1 MQDHHSSNHRS
12 VSKKQP
18 FVYLALVLLGAGGM
32 VVGDR
37 LLNNQALSSPT
48 NDAPV
53 VSQLPTQNPLNGVL
67 GRNDSNFIANA
78 AEQVGP
84 SVVRIN
90 ASRTVSQQVPPAF
103 NDPFFRE
110 FFGDRIPNGAQPRVE
125 RGVGSGFIFDDEGLI
140 LTNAHVI
147 DGADRVTVTLRD
159 GRTFDGEVLGEDP
172 VTDLA
177 VVDIDANDLPVV
189 TLGDSE
195 RLKPGEWAI
204 AIGNP
209 LGLDNTVTAG
219 IISAT
224 GRSSAQ
230 VGIPDQRAS
239 FIQTD
244 AAINPGNS
252 GGPLLNEK
260 GEVIGINTAIR
271 ANAQGLGF
279 AIPIN
284 TAERIAEQ
292 LITTGEAQHP
302 FLGIQMATLNPEVRD
317 NLNNNPNVPFE
328 VRDEEG
334 VLIIEVVPNSPAA
347 SAGLQAGDVVLSL
360 GGESVTRSEAV
371 QQIVENT
378 PIGSDLSVEVR
389 RNGETLTITVQP
401 GPMPSRS

>member
-1 MQDHHSSNHRS
+1 MQDHHSSNRRFTN
-12 VSKKQP
+12 KKQP
-18 FVYLALVLLGAGGM
+18 LVYLSLVLLGAGGM
-32 VVGDR
+32 VLGDR
-37 LLNNQALSSPT
+37 LLNEQALSSPT
-48 NDAPV
+48 ETPT
-53 VSQLPTQNPLNGVL
+53 VSQIPTQNPLNGVL
-67 GRNDSNFIANA
+67 GRNDNNFIANA
-78 AEQVGP
+78 VEQVGP

-110 FFGDRIPNGAQPRVE
+110 FFGDRVPTDPQPRVE

-140 LTNAHVI
+140 LTNAHVVN
-147 DGADRVTVTLRD
+147 GADNVTVTLRD
-159 GRTFDGEVLGEDP
+159 GRTFEGEVLGEDP

-189 TLGDSE
+189 TLGDSDQ
-195 RLKPGEWAI
+195 LKPGEWAI

-260 GEVIGINTAIR
+260 GEVVGINTAIR

-284 TAERIAEQ
+284 TAQRIADQ
-292 LITTGEAQHP
+292 LITNGEAQHP
-302 FLGIQMATLNPEVRD
+302 FLGIQMATLTPELKE
-317 NLNNNPNVPFE
+317 NINSSPNAPFE
-328 VRDEEG
+328 VQDEQG

-347 SAGLQAGDVVLSL
+347 AAGIQAGDVLLSL
-360 GGESVTRSEAV
+360 GGEEVTRSEEV
-371 QQIVENT
+371 QQFVENT
-378 PIGSDLSVEVR
+378 PIGSDLSVEIR
-389 RNGETLTITVQP
+389 RNGETRTLTVQP
-401 GPMPSRS
+401 APMPNRL